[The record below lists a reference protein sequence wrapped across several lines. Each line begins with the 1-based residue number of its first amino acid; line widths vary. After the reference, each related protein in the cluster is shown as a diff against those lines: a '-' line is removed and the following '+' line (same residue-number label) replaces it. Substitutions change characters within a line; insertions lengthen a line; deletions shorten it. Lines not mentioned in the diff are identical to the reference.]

1 MTTSTRP
8 GRRRRSA
15 AGFTLAEVLV
25 SSLII
30 AFLLVSLLASFIAGR
45 YVTQV
50 AKHRAQATNVLSARI
65 EYLKGL
71 GYDAVN
77 LMEPVIVESNVPL
90 DTVGTG
96 AQITGT
102 RTTTISDVDADDV
115 LEIEVTFQWTERHMG
130 APVTVAEQLRTLLAP
145 R

>member
-1 MTTSTRP
+1 MRMGLRPMRRTR
-8 GRRRRSA
+8 A
-15 AGFTLAEVLV
+15 TAGFTLAEVLV

-71 GYDAVN
+71 GDELALQETVQPFDSTMEVRLSTAVK
-77 LMEPVIVESNVPL
+77 
-90 DTVGTG
+90 
-96 AQITGT
+96 
-102 RTTTISDVDADDV
+102 
-115 LEIEVTFQWTERHMG
+115 
-130 APVTVAEQLRTLLAP
+130 P
-145 R
+145 RID

>member
-1 MTTSTRP
+1 MRMGLRPMRRTR
-8 GRRRRSA
+8 A
-15 AGFTLAEVLV
+15 TAGFTLAEVLV

-71 GYDAVN
+71 GDELALNSGPFVSQMNVSKNNDSVSIELVLQKTVQPFDSTMEVRLSTAVK
-77 LMEPVIVESNVPL
+77 
-90 DTVGTG
+90 
-96 AQITGT
+96 
-102 RTTTISDVDADDV
+102 
-115 LEIEVTFQWTERHMG
+115 
-130 APVTVAEQLRTLLAP
+130 P
-145 R
+145 RID

>member
-1 MTTSTRP
+1 MGMEP
-8 GRRRRSA
+8 RRRTRTND
-15 AGFTLAEVLV
+15 GFTLAEVLV

-71 GYDAVN
+71 GYSAVN
-77 LMEPVIVESNVPL
+77 LMDPVVVESGVPL
-90 DTVGTG
+90 DAVGSG
-96 AQITGT
+96 AQIAGT
-102 RTTTISDVDADDV
+102 RTTTISDIDADDV

-130 APVTVAEQLRTLLAP
+130 APVTVSEELRTLMAP

>member
-1 MTTSTRP
+1 MRRTR
-8 GRRRRSA
+8 A
-15 AGFTLAEVLV
+15 TAGFTLAEVLV

-77 LMEPVIVESNVPL
+77 IMDPLIVETDVPL
-90 DTVGTG
+90 DAVSSG
-96 AQITGT
+96 AQLAGT
-102 RTTTISDVDADDV
+102 RTTRITDTDADDV
-115 LEIEVTFQWTERHMG
+115 LEIEVSFQWVERHMG
-130 APVTVAEQLRTLLAP
+130 APATVTEELRTLLAP

>member
-1 MTTSTRP
+1 MAHEP
-8 GRRRRSA
+8 KQMRRRNN
-15 AGFTLAEVLV
+15 AGFTLAEVLI
-25 SSLII
+25 SSLIT

-77 LMEPVIVESNVPL
+77 VMDPLVVEANVPL
-90 DTVGTG
+90 DAVSSG
-96 AQITGT
+96 AQLTGT
-102 RTTTISDVDADDV
+102 RTTTISDTDGDDV
-115 LEIEVTFQWTERHMG
+115 LEIRVTFQWVERHMG
-130 APVTVAEQLRTLLAP
+130 APVTVTEELQTLMAP